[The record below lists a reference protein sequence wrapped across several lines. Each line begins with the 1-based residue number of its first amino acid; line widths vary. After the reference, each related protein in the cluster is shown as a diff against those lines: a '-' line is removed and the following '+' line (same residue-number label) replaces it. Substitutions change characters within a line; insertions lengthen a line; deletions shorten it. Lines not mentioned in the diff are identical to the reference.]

1 MVDIAMKQFNVRVSN
16 EIYDAVR
23 QKAKAQ
29 DTSLSEFVR
38 DIVTKA
44 CTVNGKSDPQQHEII
59 TWLREE
65 LQQRN
70 EEIRLLRTSQSE
82 ERQRHDTIVLQ
93 MARQAENTQHQL
105 EDLRKPKGKWWELG
119 GK

>member
-1 MVDIAMKQFNVRVSN
+1 MKQFNVRVSDD
-16 EIYDAVR
+16 IYDTVK
-23 QKAKAQ
+23 QKAKTQ
-29 DTSLSEFVR
+29 GVSVSEFVR

-44 CTVNGKSDPQQHEII
+44 CTINGENDPQQHEII

-70 EEIRLLRTSQSE
+70 EEITALQTSQSE

-105 EDLRKPKGKWWELG
+105 EDLRKPKGKWWKLSRE
-119 GK
+119 

>member
-1 MVDIAMKQFNVRVSN
+1 MKQFNVRVPE

-23 QKAKAQ
+23 QKAK
-29 DTSLSEFVR
+29 SHGVSVSEFVR
-38 DIVTKA
+38 DIVTKSVENEES
-44 CTVNGKSDPQQHEII
+44 TSSEPIS
-59 TWLREE
+59 WLREE

-70 EEIRLLRTSQSE
+70 EEIKALRTSQSE

-105 EDLRKPKGKWWELG
+105 EDLRKPKGKWWKLG
-119 GK
+119 KE

>member
-1 MVDIAMKQFNVRVSN
+1 MKQFNVRVGN
-16 EIYDAVR
+16 EIYDKVK
-23 QKAKAQ
+23 QKAKAKGI
-29 DTSLSEFVR
+29 SVSEFVR

-44 CTVNGKSDPQQHEII
+44 CAEDGESDSQQHEAV

-70 EEIRLLRTSQSE
+70 EEITALRTSQGE

-93 MARQAENTQHQL
+93 MARQLENTQHQL
-105 EDLRKPKGKWWELG
+105 EDLSKPKGKWWKLG
-119 GK
+119 KE